1 MITVFG
7 NFDEGFEP
15 STCLFISFYAPFSP
29 QEVSYQTCDGRF
41 RTVFVDPETTTRP
54 ECILE
59 SSIFAG
65 PEVQIINNGPCGV

>member
-1 MITVFG
+1 MITAFG
-7 NFDEGFEP
+7 NFDEGLEP
-15 STCLFISFYAPFSP
+15 STCSLISFSAPFSP
-29 QEVSYQTCDGRF
+29 QEVSYQSCGGKF
-41 RTVFVDPETTTRP
+41 KTVFVDPGTTTRP